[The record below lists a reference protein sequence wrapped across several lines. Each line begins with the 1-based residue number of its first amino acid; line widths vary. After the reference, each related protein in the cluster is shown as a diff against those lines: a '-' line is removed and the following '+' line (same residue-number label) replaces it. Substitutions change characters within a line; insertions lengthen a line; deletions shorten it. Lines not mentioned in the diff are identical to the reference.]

1 MTGVVCNICN
11 IQFAELDIPIKCD
24 SCTLSAHSKCTGLS
38 ATEVKC
44 LSLKNRSLKYFC
56 DSCDQGLKE
65 LPELKLLIK
74 KLLVEVENLKNM
86 NFNSDS
92 GYTSSVH
99 FSNEFIFN
107 EINERNRCANNLL
120 FYNIEE
126 CDSNRLD
133 DRISFDL
140 VQINN
145 VIKTILVETSIIPKK
160 VIRIGRSQAGKSR
173 PIKVIFDSKSDV
185 FDIIKNKRK
194 LSQCNSSLSSINIS
208 TDRTLYQR
216 ETMKKLREELNQR
229 TSKGEMDLTI
239 KFVNGVPNIVKKSEV
254 ISTHSQPQQSQN
266 FLK

>member
-1 MTGVVCNICN
+1 MAGVFCNICN
-11 IQFAELDIPIKCD
+11 IQFSELDIPVKCD
-24 SCTLSAHSKCTGLS
+24 SCSLSAHSKCAGLS

-56 DSCDQGLKE
+56 DNCDQGLKE

-74 KLLVEVENLKNM
+74 KLLVEVENLKNR

-92 GYTSSVH
+92 SNMSSVQ

-145 VIKTILVETSIIPKK
+145 VIKNILVDTSINPK

-173 PIKVIFDSKSDV
+173 PIKAIFDSKSDV

-229 TSKGEMDLTI
+229 TLKGEMDLTI
-239 KFVNGVPNIVKKSEV
+239 KFVYGVPNIVKKSEV
-254 ISTHSQPQQSQN
+254 ISTHSQPQQAQN